1 VNLHLP
7 RERVVPPGLSGV
19 RDLTTRLYR
28 ELRAAVGDGRLR
40 PGDQLPPTRELAAE
54 LQLSRG
60 TVATAYERLIA
71 EGFLTARVGA
81 GTYVAAD
88 VEPTGP
94 RGHRRSG
101 AVRPRRD
108 WTAVPAPV
116 SASDAVPYDFSV
128 GVPDPGLFPFDT
140 WRRLVTSEL
149 RAGANS
155 PGRYADPAGHLGLR
169 KSVSRYIG
177 ISRAVLCD
185 PDDVL
190 VTNGTQHALDLISR
204 VVLDRGDAVVVEDPG
219 YPPAATLFATS
230 GMQVAPVPVDE
241 EGLTVDALP
250 ARARLVYVTPS
261 HQFPTGAAMSLRR
274 RVALVEWAQEHDALV
289 VEDDYDS
296 EFRFT
301 SRPLEPLVNLDPSGR
316 VCYVGSFSK
325 TMLPALRLG
334 FVMAPPS
341 LRTALRAAR
350 QLSDGFSPVPT
361 QAALARFIDEG
372 MLARHVRKAS
382 GVYAKR
388 QAAVL
393 AALATVELVSVVPSS
408 AGLHVCAQLPAA
420 GRGTG
425 RRVVASARRLGVAV
439 EALDAY
445 YRTEQGSG
453 SPTTAVEGLAVGYG
467 AVADDRLAEGLR
479 RLVRVLR
486 RETTVS

>member
-1 VNLHLP
+1 
-7 RERVVPPGLSGV
+7 
-19 RDLTTRLYR
+19 
-28 ELRAAVGDGRLR
+28 
-40 PGDQLPPTRELAAE
+40 
-54 LQLSRG
+54 
-60 TVATAYERLIA
+60 
-71 EGFLTARVGA
+71 
-81 GTYVAAD
+81 
-88 VEPTGP
+88 
-94 RGHRRSG
+94 
-101 AVRPRRD
+101 
-108 WTAVPAPV
+108 
-116 SASDAVPYDFSV
+116 
-128 GVPDPGLFPFDT
+128 
-140 WRRLVTSEL
+140 
-149 RAGANS
+149 
-155 PGRYADPAGHLGLR
+155 
-169 KSVSRYIG
+169 
-177 ISRAVLCD
+177 
-185 PDDVL
+185 
-190 VTNGTQHALDLISR
+190 
-204 VVLDRGDAVVVEDPG
+204 
-219 YPPAATLFATS
+219 
-230 GMQVAPVPVDE
+230 MQVAPVPVDE